1 MGSFITNKVK
11 KIFTEKRVP
20 MPLNQTYITLIPKI
34 KGPKTIGNFRPISL
48 CNTMYKIIT
57 KIIVAGIRPY
67 LDKLVSPFQM
77 AFIPGKKVVENAII
91 A

>member
-1 MGSFITNKVK
+1 
-11 KIFTEKRVP
+11 
-20 MPLNQTYITLIPKI
+20 MPLNQTYIALIPKI

-77 AFIPGKKVVENAII
+77 AFIPGKKGVENAII